1 MTNNEQAPQA
11 VRIIITGERSDGTRF
26 EQACSARVGDCFEI
40 GEDGYIVR
48 VDKACSTEG
57 GTP

>member
-1 MTNNEQAPQA
+1 MTNNKQAPQA

-26 EQACSARVGDCFEI
+26 EQFGSAKVGDRFEI

-57 GTP
+57 GVG